1 MNQRKLK
8 KLKKWTDTLTDK
20 ELKDEYYNVI
30 YQILGSPG
38 EEIYEKIYETG
49 LDISDIFEYE
59 KELSKH
65 ADMLEYIC
73 AERGIKLWENPAEVI

>member
-20 ELKDEYYNVI
+20 KLEDEYYNVI
-30 YQILGSPG
+30 YQILGSPCG
-38 EEIYEKIYETG
+38 EIYEIG
-49 LDISDIFEYE
+49 RDISDIFEYE

-73 AERGIKLWENPAEVI
+73 AERGIKLWENHNE